1 LCGCLCGDGRF
12 ARPAKQSKAEVE
24 KVMNRNRKFA
34 GWTIALGAALGAVLG
49 AMAGNLGVWLAV
61 GVAIGVALGA
71 SFRPKQPEC
80 PQCAAT
86 HRSHEKGME

>member
-1 LCGCLCGDGRF
+1 MLVWDGRL
-12 ARPAKQSKAEVE
+12 ARPAEQSEGELE
-24 KVMNRNRKFA
+24 KVMSSNRKFA

-49 AMAGNLGVWLAV
+49 AMAGNVGVWLAV

-71 SFRPKQPEC
+71 SFRPKQPAC

-86 HRSHEKGME
+86 HRSHEKGTE